1 MSNGESVTRWLH
13 GIKAGDSADIQR
25 LWDRYFQRLVRL
37 AGAKLP
43 GHCRRAFDEEDV
55 ALSAFQSFCDRAGR
69 GQFPQL
75 SGRDDLW
82 RLLATLTVRKAALTM
97 RHQTR
102 QKRGGG
108 HVLGESAFVVR
119 NCETKS
125 AGGISEIISREPT
138 PEDAARFADAFDDLI
153 GRLSDQ
159 TLKTIALRKLKGD
172 TVEEIGASV
181 GASTR
186 TIDRKLRLIRAIW
199 EEASG

>member
-1 MSNGESVTRWLH
+1 M
-13 GIKAGDSADIQR
+13 
-25 LWDRYFQRLVRL
+25 
-37 AGAKLP
+37 
-43 GHCRRAFDEEDV
+43 
-55 ALSAFQSFCDRAGR
+55 
-69 GQFPQL
+69 
-75 SGRDDLW
+75 
-82 RLLATLTVRKAALTM
+82 TVRKAALTM

-108 HVLGESAFVVR
+108 HVLGESAFVAR

-172 TVEEIGASV
+172 TLEEIGASV